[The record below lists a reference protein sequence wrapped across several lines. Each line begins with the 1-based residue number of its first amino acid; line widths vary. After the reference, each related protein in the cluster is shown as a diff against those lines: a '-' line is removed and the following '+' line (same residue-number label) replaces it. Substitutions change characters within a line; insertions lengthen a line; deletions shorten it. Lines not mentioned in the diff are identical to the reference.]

1 MSLNKFLLLFLLLGV
16 KANANVV
23 TPSFSSGTLNSR
35 QEVKSVVVESISSV
49 DYTSGYQYP
58 VSGTGIEPVNGDMI
72 SPKATLLNAQTVDG
86 VTFQWTGVDAST
98 KPDWKLT
105 TPGGSFNFS
114 ESLLTPSLSNVTN
127 INRTTTTESIVE
139 SVSVFLQ

>member
-1 MSLNKFLLLFLLLGV
+1 MSLNKLLLLFLLLGV

-49 DYTSGYQYP
+49 DYTSGYQYT
-58 VSGTGIEPVNGDMI
+58 VSGTGIEPVNGNMI
-72 SPKATLLNAQTVDG
+72 SPKATLLDAQTVDG
-86 VTFQWTGVDAST
+86 VTFQWTGIDAST

-114 ESLLTPSLSNVTN
+114 ESLLAPQCLL
-127 INRTTTTESIVE
+127 RLRKEGATTRSMQEE
-139 SVSVFLQ
+139 

>member
-1 MSLNKFLLLFLLLGV
+1 
-16 KANANVV
+16 
-23 TPSFSSGTLNSR
+23 
-35 QEVKSVVVESISSV
+35 
-49 DYTSGYQYP
+49 
-58 VSGTGIEPVNGDMI
+58 MI
-72 SPKATLLNAQTVDG
+72 SPKATLLDAQTVDG
-86 VTFQWTGVDAST
+86 VTFQWTGIDEST

-114 ESLLTPSLSNVTN
+114 ESLLSPSLSNVTN

>member
-1 MSLNKFLLLFLLLGV
+1 MLLGV

-35 QEVKSVVVESISSV
+35 QEVRTVVVESISSV
-49 DYTSGYQYP
+49 DYTSGYQYT

-72 SPKATLLNAQTVDG
+72 SPKATLLDAQTVDG
-86 VTFQWTGVDAST
+86 VTFQWTGIDAST

-114 ESLLTPSLSNVTN
+114 ESLLSPSLSNVTN

>member
-1 MSLNKFLLLFLLLGV
+1 M
-16 KANANVV
+16 
-23 TPSFSSGTLNSR
+23 TPQFSSGTLNSR
-35 QEVKSVVVESISSV
+35 QEVKTVVVESISSV
-49 DYTSGYQYP
+49 DYTSGYQYT

-72 SPKATLLNAQTVDG
+72 SPKATLLDAQTVDG
-86 VTFQWTGVDAST
+86 VTFQWTGIDAST

>member
-1 MSLNKFLLLFLLLGV
+1 MSLNKLLLLFLLLGV

-23 TPSFSSGTLNSR
+23 TPQFSSGTLNSR
-35 QEVKSVVVESISSV
+35 QEVRSVIVESISSV
-49 DYTSGYQYP
+49 DYTSGYQYT
-58 VSGTGIEPVNGDMI
+58 VSGTGIEPVNGDII
-72 SPKATLLNAQTVDG
+72 SPKATLLDAQTVDG

>member
-1 MSLNKFLLLFLLLGV
+1 MFLNKFLLLFLLLGV
-16 KANANVV
+16 KVNANVV

-35 QEVKSVVVESISSV
+35 QEVRTVVVESISSV
-49 DYTSGYQYP
+49 DYTSGYQYT

-114 ESLLTPSLSNVTN
+114 ESLLAPSLSNVTN

>member
-23 TPSFSSGTLNSR
+23 TPQFSSGTLNSR

-49 DYTSGYQYP
+49 DYTSGYQYT

-72 SPKATLLNAQTVDG
+72 SPKATLLDAQTVDG
-86 VTFQWTGVDAST
+86 VTFQWTGIDAST

-114 ESLLTPSLSNVTN
+114 ESLLAPSLSNVTN

>member
-1 MSLNKFLLLFLLLGV
+1 MSLNKLLLLFLLLGV

-23 TPSFSSGTLNSR
+23 TPQFSSGTLNSR
-35 QEVKSVVVESISSV
+35 QEVKSVVVENIVSV
-49 DYTSGYQYP
+49 DYTSGYQYT

-114 ESLLTPSLSNVTN
+114 ESLLAPSLSNVTN

>member
-1 MSLNKFLLLFLLLGV
+1 M
-16 KANANVV
+16 
-23 TPSFSSGTLNSR
+23 TPQFSSGTLNSR
-35 QEVKSVVVESISSV
+35 QEVKSVVVENIVSV
-49 DYTSGYQYP
+49 DYTSGYQYT

>member
-16 KANANVV
+16 KAKANVV
-23 TPSFSSGTLNSR
+23 TPQFSSGTLNSR
-35 QEVKSVVVESISSV
+35 QEVKTVVVENIVSV
-49 DYTSGYQYP
+49 DYTSGYQYT

-72 SPKATLLNAQTVDG
+72 SPKATLLDAQTVDG
-86 VTFQWTGVDAST
+86 VTFQWTGIDAST

-114 ESLLTPSLSNVTN
+114 ESLLAPSLSNVTN

>member
-1 MSLNKFLLLFLLLGV
+1 
-16 KANANVV
+16 V
-23 TPSFSSGTLNSR
+23 TPQFSSGTLNSR
-35 QEVKSVVVESISSV
+35 QEVKTVVVESISSV
-49 DYTSGYQYP
+49 DYTSGYQYT

-72 SPKATLLNAQTVDG
+72 SPKATLLDAQTVDG
-86 VTFQWTGVDAST
+86 VTFQWTGIDAST

-114 ESLLTPSLSNVTN
+114 ESLLSPSLSNVTN

>member
-1 MSLNKFLLLFLLLGV
+1 
-16 KANANVV
+16 V

-35 QEVKSVVVESISSV
+35 QEVRTVVVESISSV
-49 DYTSGYQYP
+49 DYTSGYQYT
-58 VSGTGIEPVNGDMI
+58 VSGTGIEPVNGNMI
-72 SPKATLLNAQTVDG
+72 SPKATLLDAQTVDG
-86 VTFQWTGVDAST
+86 VTFQWTGIDAST

-114 ESLLTPSLSNVTN
+114 ESLLSPSLSNVTN

>member
-1 MSLNKFLLLFLLLGV
+1 VSLNKLLLLFLLLGV

-23 TPSFSSGTLNSR
+23 TPQFSSGTLNSR

-49 DYTSGYQYP
+49 DYTSGYQYT

-72 SPKATLLNAQTVDG
+72 SPKATLLDAQTVDG
-86 VTFQWTGVDAST
+86 VTFQWTGIDAST

>member
-1 MSLNKFLLLFLLLGV
+1 MSLNKLLLLFLLLGV

-49 DYTSGYQYP
+49 DYTSGYQYT
-58 VSGTGIEPVNGDMI
+58 VSGTGIEPVNGNMI
-72 SPKATLLNAQTVDG
+72 SPKATLLDAQTVDG
-86 VTFQWTGVDAST
+86 VTFQWTGIDAST

-114 ESLLTPSLSNVTN
+114 ESLLAPSLSNVTN

>member
-23 TPSFSSGTLNSR
+23 TPSFNSGTLNSR
-35 QEVKSVVVESISSV
+35 QEVRTVVVESISSV
-49 DYTSGYQYP
+49 DYTSGYQYT

-72 SPKATLLNAQTVDG
+72 SPKATLLDAQTVDG
-86 VTFQWTGVDAST
+86 VTFQWTGIDAST

-114 ESLLTPSLSNVTN
+114 ESLLAPSLSNVTN

>member
-1 MSLNKFLLLFLLLGV
+1 M
-16 KANANVV
+16 

-35 QEVKSVVVESISSV
+35 QEVKSVVVENIVSV
-49 DYTSGYQYP
+49 DYTSGYQYT
-58 VSGTGIEPVNGDMI
+58 VSGTGIEPVNGDII
-72 SPKATLLNAQTVDG
+72 SPKATLLDAQTVDG
-86 VTFQWTGVDAST
+86 VTFQWTGIDAST

>member
-1 MSLNKFLLLFLLLGV
+1 M
-16 KANANVV
+16 
-23 TPSFSSGTLNSR
+23 TPQFSSGTLNSR

-49 DYTSGYQYP
+49 DYTSGYQYT

-72 SPKATLLNAQTVDG
+72 SPKATLLDAQTVDG
-86 VTFQWTGVDAST
+86 VTFQWTGIDAST

-114 ESLLTPSLSNVTN
+114 ESLLAPSLSNVTN

>member
-23 TPSFSSGTLNSR
+23 TPQFSSGTLNSR
-35 QEVKSVVVESISSV
+35 QEVKTVVVENIVSV
-49 DYTSGYQYP
+49 DYTSGYQYT

-72 SPKATLLNAQTVDG
+72 SPKATLLDAQTVDG
-86 VTFQWTGVDAST
+86 VTFQWTGIDAST

-114 ESLLTPSLSNVTN
+114 ESLLAPSLSNVTN

>member
-1 MSLNKFLLLFLLLGV
+1 MSLNKFLFLFLLLGV

-23 TPSFSSGTLNSR
+23 TPQFSSGTLNSR
-35 QEVKSVVVESISSV
+35 QEVKTVVVESISSV
-49 DYTSGYQYP
+49 DYTSGYQYT

-72 SPKATLLNAQTVDG
+72 SPKATLLDAQTVDG
-86 VTFQWTGVDAST
+86 VTFQWTGIDAST

>member
-1 MSLNKFLLLFLLLGV
+1 VSLNKFLLLFLLLGV

-23 TPSFSSGTLNSR
+23 TPQFSSGTLNSR

-49 DYTSGYQYP
+49 DYTSGYQYT

-72 SPKATLLNAQTVDG
+72 SPKATLLDAQTVDG
-86 VTFQWTGVDAST
+86 VTFQWTGIDAST

-114 ESLLTPSLSNVTN
+114 ESLLAPSLSNVTN

>member
-1 MSLNKFLLLFLLLGV
+1 MSLNKLLLLFLLLGV

-49 DYTSGYQYP
+49 DYTSGYQYT
-58 VSGTGIEPVNGDMI
+58 VSGTGIEPVNGNMI
-72 SPKATLLNAQTVDG
+72 SPKATLLDAQTVDG
-86 VTFQWTGVDAST
+86 VTFQWTGIDAST

-114 ESLLTPSLSNVTN
+114 ESLLSPSLSNVTN

>member
-1 MSLNKFLLLFLLLGV
+1 MSLNKLLLLFLLLGV

-23 TPSFSSGTLNSR
+23 TPQFSSGTLNSR

-49 DYTSGYQYP
+49 DYTSGYQYT
-58 VSGTGIEPVNGDMI
+58 VSGTGIEPVNGDII
-72 SPKATLLNAQTVDG
+72 SPKATLLDAQTVDG
-86 VTFQWTGVDAST
+86 VTFQWTGIDAST

>member
-1 MSLNKFLLLFLLLGV
+1 MFLNKFLLLFLLLGV

-35 QEVKSVVVESISSV
+35 QEVRTVVVESISSV
-49 DYTSGYQYP
+49 DYTSGYQYT

-72 SPKATLLNAQTVDG
+72 SPKATLLDAQTVDG
-86 VTFQWTGVDAST
+86 VTFQWTGIDAST

-114 ESLLTPSLSNVTN
+114 ESLLSPSLSNVTN

>member
-1 MSLNKFLLLFLLLGV
+1 MSLNKFLLLFLVLGV

-23 TPSFSSGTLNSR
+23 TPQFSSGTLNSR
-35 QEVKSVVVESISSV
+35 QEVKTVVVESISSV
-49 DYTSGYQYP
+49 DYTSGYQYT
-58 VSGTGIEPVNGDMI
+58 VSGTGIEPVNGNMI
-72 SPKATLLNAQTVDG
+72 SPKATLLDAQTVDG
-86 VTFQWTGVDAST
+86 VTFQWTGIDAST

-114 ESLLTPSLSNVTN
+114 ESLLSPSLSNVTN

>member
-1 MSLNKFLLLFLLLGV
+1 M
-16 KANANVV
+16 

-35 QEVKSVVVESISSV
+35 QEVKSVVVENIVSV
-49 DYTSGYQYP
+49 DYTSGYQYT
-58 VSGTGIEPVNGDMI
+58 VSGTGIEPVNGDII
-72 SPKATLLNAQTVDG
+72 SPKATLLDAQTVDG
-86 VTFQWTGVDAST
+86 VTFQWTGIDAST

-114 ESLLTPSLSNVTN
+114 ESLLAPSLSNVTN

>member
-49 DYTSGYQYP
+49 DYTSGYQYT

-72 SPKATLLNAQTVDG
+72 SSKATLLDAQTVDG
-86 VTFQWTGVDAST
+86 VTFQWTGIDAST

-114 ESLLTPSLSNVTN
+114 ESLLAPSLSNVTN

>member
-1 MSLNKFLLLFLLLGV
+1 MLLGV

-23 TPSFSSGTLNSR
+23 TPQFSSGTLNSR
-35 QEVKSVVVESISSV
+35 QEVKTVVVESISSV
-49 DYTSGYQYP
+49 DYTSGYQYT
-58 VSGTGIEPVNGDMI
+58 VSGTGIEPVDGDMI
-72 SPKATLLNAQTVDG
+72 SPKATLLDAQTVDG
-86 VTFQWTGVDAST
+86 VTFQWTGIDAST

-114 ESLLTPSLSNVTN
+114 ESLLSPSLSNVTN

>member
-1 MSLNKFLLLFLLLGV
+1 MFLNKFLLLFLLLGV

-23 TPSFSSGTLNSR
+23 TPQFSSGTLNSR
-35 QEVKSVVVESISSV
+35 QEVKTVVVESISSV
-49 DYTSGYQYP
+49 DYTSGYQYT
-58 VSGTGIEPVNGDMI
+58 VSGTGIEPVNGNMI
-72 SPKATLLNAQTVDG
+72 SPKATLLDAQTVDG
-86 VTFQWTGVDAST
+86 VTFQWTGIDAST

-114 ESLLTPSLSNVTN
+114 ESLLSPSLSNVTN

>member
-1 MSLNKFLLLFLLLGV
+1 VSLNKFLLLFLLLGV

-35 QEVKSVVVESISSV
+35 QEVKSVVVENIVSV
-49 DYTSGYQYP
+49 DYTSGYQYT

-72 SPKATLLNAQTVDG
+72 SPKATLLDAQTVDG
-86 VTFQWTGVDAST
+86 VTFQWTGIDAST

>member
-1 MSLNKFLLLFLLLGV
+1 M
-16 KANANVV
+16 

-35 QEVKSVVVESISSV
+35 QEVRTVVVESISSV
-49 DYTSGYQYP
+49 DYTSGYQYT
-58 VSGTGIEPVNGDMI
+58 VSGTGIEPVNGNMI
-72 SPKATLLNAQTVDG
+72 SPKATLLDAQTVDG
-86 VTFQWTGVDAST
+86 VTFQWTGIDAST

-114 ESLLTPSLSNVTN
+114 ESLLSPSLSNVTN

>member
-35 QEVKSVVVESISSV
+35 QEVKSVVVENIVSV
-49 DYTSGYQYP
+49 DYTSGYQYT

-72 SPKATLLNAQTVDG
+72 SPKATLLDAQTVDG
-86 VTFQWTGVDAST
+86 VTFQWTGIDAST

>member
-1 MSLNKFLLLFLLLGV
+1 VSLNKFLFLFLLLGV

-23 TPSFSSGTLNSR
+23 TPQFSSGTLNSR
-35 QEVKSVVVESISSV
+35 QEVKTVVVESISSV
-49 DYTSGYQYP
+49 DYTSGYQYT
-58 VSGTGIEPVNGDMI
+58 VSGTGIEPVNGDII
-72 SPKATLLNAQTVDG
+72 SPKATLLDAQTVDG
-86 VTFQWTGVDAST
+86 VTFQWTGIDAST

>member
-1 MSLNKFLLLFLLLGV
+1 VSLNKFLLLFLVLGV

-35 QEVKSVVVESISSV
+35 QEVRTVVVESISSV
-49 DYTSGYQYP
+49 DYTSGYQYT

-72 SPKATLLNAQTVDG
+72 SPKSTLLDAQTVDG
-86 VTFQWTGVDAST
+86 VTFQWTGIDAST

-114 ESLLTPSLSNVTN
+114 ESLLSPSLSNVTN

>member
-1 MSLNKFLLLFLLLGV
+1 M
-16 KANANVV
+16 
-23 TPSFSSGTLNSR
+23 TPQFSSGTLNSR
-35 QEVKSVVVESISSV
+35 QEVKTVVVESISSV
-49 DYTSGYQYP
+49 DYTSGYQYT

-72 SPKATLLNAQTVDG
+72 SPKATLLDAQTVDG
-86 VTFQWTGVDAST
+86 VTFQWTGIDAST

-114 ESLLTPSLSNVTN
+114 ESLLSPSLSNVTN

>member
-1 MSLNKFLLLFLLLGV
+1 MFLNKFLLLFLLLGV

-23 TPSFSSGTLNSR
+23 TPQFSSGTLNSR
-35 QEVKSVVVESISSV
+35 QEVKTVVVENIVSV
-49 DYTSGYQYP
+49 DYTSGYQYT

-72 SPKATLLNAQTVDG
+72 SPKATLLDAQTVDG
-86 VTFQWTGVDAST
+86 VTFQWTGIDAST

-114 ESLLTPSLSNVTN
+114 ESLLSPSLSNVTN

>member
-1 MSLNKFLLLFLLLGV
+1 MFLNKFLLLFLLLGV

-35 QEVKSVVVESISSV
+35 QEVRTVVVESISSV
-49 DYTSGYQYP
+49 DYTSGYQYT

-72 SPKATLLNAQTVDG
+72 SPKATLLDAQTVDG
-86 VTFQWTGVDAST
+86 VTFQWTGIDAST

-114 ESLLTPSLSNVTN
+114 ESLLAPSLSNVTN

>member
-1 MSLNKFLLLFLLLGV
+1 VFLNKFLLLFLLLGV

-23 TPSFSSGTLNSR
+23 TPQFSSGTLNSR
-35 QEVKSVVVESISSV
+35 QEVKTVVVESISSV
-49 DYTSGYQYP
+49 DYTSGYQYT

-72 SPKATLLNAQTVDG
+72 SPKATLLDAQTVDG
-86 VTFQWTGVDAST
+86 VTFQWTGIDAST

-114 ESLLTPSLSNVTN
+114 ESLLSPSLSNVTN